1 MITINNVYAWVLPVY
16 REHLL
21 SYDNR
26 INVFYGGAG
35 SGKSYFVCQ
44 KMIIKALK
52 SQRKILVVRK
62 VGRTIK
68 QSIWAL
74 FMELIITK
82 MPQVLLE
89 INKSDLTIKLVNG
102 SEFIFTG
109 LDDAEK
115 IKSIQGITDIVIE
128 EATEITRD
136 DFTQLNLRL
145 RSPKPNNQIHLMFN
159 PVSKANW
166 VYKYFFEQEQPDTII
181 QQTTYKD
188 NPYLPAEYIN
198 TLEDMKYRN
207 KAYYNIYAKGEFATL
222 DKLVFPVYEV
232 RLISEDE
239 FINPKTKAKT
249 ALFWV
254 GLDFGYTNDPSALT
268 WGYYKPKERKLYI
281 TGEYDKKGLTND
293 KIAEVIKDLG
303 LSKERIV
310 ADSAEPK
317 SISEL
322 RHMGIRRMT
331 GAKKGPDSVKN
342 SIDQLQRCDII
353 IDERCPKTIEEFE
366 NYTWKKDKKTGE
378 YINEPID
385 AYNHHIDSIRYGVQ
399 AVMNR
404 KRTEDDMIGEEN
416 VYISGFTWGER
427 F

>member
-1 MITINNVYAWVLPVY
+1 MNYEPRVNVY
-16 REHLL
+16 
-21 SYDNR
+21 
-26 INVFYGGAG
+26 YGGAG

-44 KMIIKALK
+44 KMIIKALQ
-52 SQRKILVVRK
+52 SQRKVLVVRK

-74 FMELIITK
+74 FIELIVTK

-89 INKSDLTIKLVNG
+89 SNKSDLTFKLVNG
-102 SEFIFTG
+102 SEFLFTG

-128 EATEITRD
+128 EATEITLD

-166 VYKYFFEQEQPDTII
+166 VYKYFFEQEQDDTVIK
-181 QQTTYKD
+181 QTTYKD
-188 NPYLPAEYIN
+188 NPHLPQEYIN
-198 TLEDMKYRN
+198 TLEDMQHRN

-222 DKLVFPVYEV
+222 DKLVFPSYEV

-239 FINPKTKAKT
+239 FVNPKTKAKT

-254 GLDFGYTNDPSALT
+254 GLDFGYTNDPSAIT
-268 WGYYKPKERKLYI
+268 WGYYKPKEHQLYI
-281 TGEYDKKGLTND
+281 TGEYSKTGLTND
-293 KIAEVIKDLG
+293 KLAEVITNLG

-317 SISEL
+317 SIAEL
-322 RHMGIRRMT
+322 RHMGIKRMT
-331 GAKKGPDSVKN
+331 GAVKGPDSVKN
-342 SIDQLQRCDII
+342 GLDRLQRCDII
-353 IDERCPKTIEEFE
+353 IDERCVKTIEEFE

-385 AYNHHIDSIRYGVQ
+385 TYNHHIDAIRYGVQ
-399 AVMNR
+399 AVMKK
-404 KRTEDDMIGEEN
+404 KRTEDDILGEQN
-416 VYISGFTWGER
+416 VYIPRFT
-427 F
+427 